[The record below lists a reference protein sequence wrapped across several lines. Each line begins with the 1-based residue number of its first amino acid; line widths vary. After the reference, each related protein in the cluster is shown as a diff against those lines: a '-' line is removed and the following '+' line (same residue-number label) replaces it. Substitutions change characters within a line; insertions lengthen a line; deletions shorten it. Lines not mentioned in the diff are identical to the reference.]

1 MFNIFNKATD
11 YNEAAKDYL
20 STPLVDSVPVSNKN
34 GYTVG
39 MDDENNT
46 VLKLHVGAAYT
57 TMTLSPSGT
66 RQLIRMLKA
75 TLPEEDD
82 WK

>member
-1 MFNIFNKATD
+1 MFNMFKSS
-11 YNEAAKDYL
+11 KDNYHVPTP
-20 STPLVDSVPVSNKN
+20 TPLIDSVKVPSN

-39 MDDENNT
+39 LDDENNT

-57 TMTLSPSGT
+57 TMTLSPTGT
-66 RQLIRMLKA
+66 RQLIRMLEA
-75 TLPEEDD
+75 TLPESDD

>member
-1 MFNIFNKATD
+1 MFDMFKSSKED
-11 YNEAAKDYL
+11 YHVPTP
-20 STPLVDSVPVSNKN
+20 TPLIDSVKVPSN

-39 MDDENNT
+39 LDDENNT

-57 TMTLSPSGT
+57 TMTLSPTGT
-66 RQLIRMLKA
+66 RQLIRMLEA
-75 TLPEEDD
+75 TLPESDD